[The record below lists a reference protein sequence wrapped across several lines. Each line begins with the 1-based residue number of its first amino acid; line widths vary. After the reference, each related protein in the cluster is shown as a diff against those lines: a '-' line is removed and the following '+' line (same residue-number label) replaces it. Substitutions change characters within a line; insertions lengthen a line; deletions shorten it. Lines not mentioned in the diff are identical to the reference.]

1 MYVQL
6 YQEVKIMK
14 TLRKSDFFTIEEI
27 AKLTNRSTHTVYRW
41 IREGRMESFKTK
53 LRTVYV
59 NKKEV
64 ERFLTVNQIPIY

>member
-1 MYVQL
+1 
-6 YQEVKIMK
+6 MK